1 MAQFHECLASA
12 VEQGAIDKDEA
23 GELGRRF
30 DEIRQQKRLELGDDA
45 ASAAAKEALEKALR
59 AEAAEQRRQV
69 LLTAAAKDRLGTYLS
84 GYRTPKGQ
92 ADVFEATLN
101 IFENYG
107 GGISGL
113 RGRTEA
119 IVGLAHA
126 QLTDVLN
133 TFRRTAISGRR
144 MNRPMA
150 DDIVRELKGEGTGS
164 VEAYT
169 MASAVADVFES
180 LRQRFNAAG
189 GAIQKLDG
197 WGLPHSHDA
206 AAVIKGGEAQWTAFI
221 KPLLDPAKMKDPLTG
236 EALTPARLDQ
246 VLSGAY
252 ANIVS
257 NGWATREPMMQ
268 RFGAGKLASQ
278 RQEHRFLVF
287 KDADSWLQY
296 DRQFGTG
303 DPIVSIFNHVNG
315 MARDIAALEL
325 LGPNPGAMVEWLK
338 QVNAAEFGKHQ
349 AGRPSLYRAGNQAQ
363 EWAGGSAAYLTNRID
378 AVWQYSRGRENL
390 SPGVASFFGTVRNT
404 LTSAYLGGAAL
415 TAAPT
420 DPFID
425 ALARHIAGLPI
436 WPAFT
441 AILDTF
447 RSLPREQAVRSGVI
461 LDDFLHIHR
470 DEARFT
476 TISSGAHEWSKWLAD
491 RTLTWSGLQ
500 PITQARKH
508 VFALDWMA
516 ALADSKDLPFAQ
528 VPERLRQRLEAYG
541 VTASDWQRLAKIE
554 PHRPSPGS
562 AGILRPSDV
571 AQSET
576 DVAEKLLAMIY
587 GETERAIPAGTIRS
601 RSLVLAGNTRGSIA
615 GEIVE
620 SMLQFKSFGLSFT
633 TLQLQALQDE
643 LARGKWNGAAYASAL
658 AIGLTLGGA
667 MAIQL
672 GNISQG
678 RDPQPVNDPKF
689 ILAAIQRG
697 GGFGLFGDFMFSD
710 VNRFG
715 GGFLETLSGPTLG
728 LVGSGLKFTAGN
740 VQEMALG
747 KPTKAGREATQ
758 LLRRNTPVASS
769 LWPIRAAYNRVLLD
783 QLQYLADPEAHKSF
797 REQQRRYE
805 RDTGASFWWEP
816 GAAAPQRSPGFETFL
831 R

>member
-1 MAQFHECLASA
+1 MRFADCLANV
-12 VEQGAIDKDEA
+12 VETGDLTKEEA
-23 GELGRRF
+23 ADLLDRF
-30 DEIRQQKRLELGDDA
+30 NQLHAQKRLELGDGA
-45 ASAAAKEALEKALR
+45 AGAAAKEALEKALR

-69 LLTAAAKDRLGTYLS
+69 LLTASAKQTIGGYLQ
-84 GYRTPKGQ
+84 GFRTVKGE
-92 ADVFEATLN
+92 ADIFEATLN
-101 IFENYG
+101 LFESFG
-107 GGISGL
+107 GGIVGL

-119 IVGLAHA
+119 IVGLAHS
-126 QLTDVLN
+126 QLTQTLQ

-144 MNRPMA
+144 MNRPAA
-150 DDIVRELKGEGTGS
+150 DDIVRELKGEATGS
-164 VEAYT
+164 AEAFT
-169 MASAVADVFES
+169 MARAIEDVFES
-180 LRQRFNAAG
+180 LRQRFNSAG
-189 GAIQKLDG
+189 GSIQKLDG
-197 WGLPHSHDA
+197 WGLPHSHDGG
-206 AAVIKGGEAQWTAFI
+206 AVMKAGEADWRRFI
-221 KPLLDPAKMKDPLTG
+221 KPLLDPAQMKDPLTG

-257 NGWATREPMMQ
+257 NGWATREPAMA
-268 RFGAGKLASQ
+268 RFGKGKLASQ

-303 DPIVSIFNHVNG
+303 DPIVSVFNHING

-338 QVNAAEFGKHQ
+338 QVNAAEIGKHK
-349 AGRPSLYRAGNQAQ
+349 AGRPSLYREGNAAQ
-363 EWAGGSAAYLTNRID
+363 EWAGGEAAYLTNRID

-390 SPGVASFFGTVRNT
+390 SPGVSAAFGSARNT

-425 ALARHIAGLPI
+425 ALARHVSGLPI

-447 RSLPREQAVRSGVI
+447 RAMPREQAVRAGIV
-461 LDDFLHIHR
+461 LDDFLHITR
-470 DEARFT
+470 DEARFS
-476 TISSGAHEWSKWLAD
+476 TISTGAHEWSKWLAD
-491 RTLTWSGLQ
+491 RTLTWSGLS

-508 VFALDWMA
+508 VFALDWMG
-516 ALADSKDLPFAQ
+516 ALADHKDMPFAG

-541 VTASDWQRLAKIE
+541 VTASDWQRLARFE
-554 PHRPSPGS
+554 PYRPQPNS
-562 AGILRPSDV
+562 AGLLRPSDI
-571 AQSET
+571 ARE
-576 DVAEKLLAMIY
+576 DVPLAEKLLGLIY
-587 GETERAIPAGTIRS
+587 GETERAVPSGTIRS
-601 RSLVLAGNTRGSIA
+601 RSLILNGRTRGSVS
-615 GEIVE
+615 GEVIE

-633 TLQLQALQDE
+633 SLQLQALQDE
-643 LARGKWNGAAYASAL
+643 LARGKWSGAAYASAL

-678 RDPQPVNDPKF
+678 RDVQPVNDPKF
-689 ILAAIQRG
+689 ILSAIQRG

-710 VNRFG
+710 VNRHG
-715 GGFLETLSGPTLG
+715 GGFAETLMGPTIS
-728 LVGSGLKFTAGN
+728 LVSNVGKATIGN
-740 VQEMALG
+740 AQELALG
-747 KPTKAGREATQ
+747 RETKAGREATQ

-783 QLQYLADPEAHKSF
+783 QLQYLADPDAHKSF
-797 REQQRRYE
+797 GEQRRRYE
-805 RDTGASFWWEP
+805 RETGASFWWQP
-816 GAAAPQRSPGFETFL
+816 GEMAPQRAPGFEHFL